1 MRYFS
6 TNKKDADVSFREA
19 VLNGQPNDGG
29 LYFPSEIP
37 KLPDGFWKNFQNKSQ
52 AEIAFDVIEPFVGN
66 DINFDLLHEI
76 CAATI
81 DFEFPLV
88 RLEEDI
94 YTLELF
100 HGPTLAFKDVG
111 ARFISRCVEYFAH
124 DTDGRVVILVAT
136 SGDTGGAVAA
146 AFSGTPGVD
155 VVILFP
161 KDGVSRFQELQLTGA
176 GDNVHAVE
184 VDGVFDDC
192 QRLVKTAFAD
202 QAFNGKLRLISAN
215 SINVA
220 RWLPQQFYYFFAL
233 QQWTNEEPPVICVP
247 SGNFGNIAAGLTAMR
262 RGLPCSGF
270 IAATNRNDTLPRY
283 LETGSYNP
291 KPSMKTL
298 SNAMDVGDPSNLVR
312 LRELFGNKLDA
323 MRNGIWAISI
333 SDEETAQTIAGV
345 NDRLGYIL
353 DPHGAVGYAALRKY
367 LNDNPG
373 RNGIFLETAHPAK
386 FDSVEKIIGRPVPN
400 PGCQDGL
407 RTERKMRVE
416 NNYEAIRNLLLKI
429 C

>member
-37 KLPDGFWKNFQNKSQ
+37 KLSDGFWKNFQNKTR
-52 AEIAFDVIEPFVGN
+52 AEIALDVIAPFVAS
-66 DINFDLLHEI
+66 DIDPDRLHEI
-76 CAATI
+76 CTETV

-94 YTLELF
+94 CTLELF

-111 ARFISRCVEYFAH
+111 ALFISRCVEYFAH
-124 DTDGRVVILVAT
+124 DTDGRVIILVAT

-146 AFSGTPGVD
+146 AFSGTPGVE

-161 KDGVSRFQELQLTGA
+161 QKGISRFQELQLTTA
-176 GDNVHAVE
+176 GGNVHAVE
-184 VDGVFDDC
+184 IDGVFDDC
-192 QRLVKTAFAD
+192 QRLVKTVFAD
-202 QAFNGKLRLISAN
+202 QAFKGKLRLISAN

-233 QQWTNEEPPVICVP
+233 QQWTDEELPVICVP
-247 SGNFGNIAAGLTAMR
+247 SGNFGNIAAGLTAR
-262 RGLPCSGF
+262 LRGLPCSGF
-270 IAATNRNDTLPRY
+270 IAATNRNDTVPRY
-283 LETGSYNP
+283 LTTGNYEP
-291 KPSMKTL
+291 KPSLRTL

-312 LRELFGNKLDA
+312 LRELF
-323 MRNGIWAISI
+323 RNEFAEMKNGLQAVSI
-333 SDEETAQTIAGV
+333 SDDETAQTISDV
-345 NDRLGYIL
+345 YTRRSYIL

-367 LNDNPG
+367 LNENPG
-373 RNGIFLETAHPAK
+373 QKGIFLETAHPAK
-386 FDSVEKIIGRPVPN
+386 FDSVEEIIGKPIPA
-400 PGCQDGL
+400 PEYGDSSKP
-407 RTERKMRVE
+407 ERKMQIE
-416 NNYEAIRNLLLKI
+416 NDYEAIRNLLMRFA
-429 C
+429 